1 MILGANEW
9 ILDSKDYHPK
19 DTAGFDKDRPHRFS
33 TGLKVVQNIQF
44 LLHDLW
50 GLCFRTFQSVI
61 LSKLRRN

>member
-9 ILDSKDYHPK
+9 ILDSEDYHPK

-44 LLHDLW
+44 
-50 GLCFRTFQSVI
+50 FAP
-61 LSKLRRN
+61 